1 MDRFAAMQAFVRVVE
16 VGSFV
21 RAAERLNWSTSS
33 LSRLIAELEEHLGAR
48 LLQRTTRRLSLT
60 ESGQAF
66 YERAVQLLNDLGE
79 AEALAGQ
86 TVAAPRGTIR
96 LTCSF
101 NVANHRLAPAI
112 ASFVARYP
120 QVRFDVTVSD
130 RIVDLVEEGFD
141 LAIRIGRVGSD
152 QLVARKLGQTMLIA
166 CAAPAYIERR
176 GAPTAPAD
184 LAAHETLTYAYAPSA
199 SWQFFDADGALQ
211 EVRVGGSL
219 HANTGDLLIA
229 AAVAGLGV
237 VYEPDFMVGPAL
249 ASGQLVRLMPAYHGR
264 RTDMWAVYPSRR
276 HLSVK
281 VRLFVDHIAA
291 YFRQPVEQEPAP
303 APTLA
308 PAPVPPPTPMAG
320 RAARTASARQ
330 SRQRASGGAKRAR

>member
-1 MDRFAAMQAFVRVVE
+1 MDRFTAMQAFVRVVE
-16 VGSFV
+16 AGSFV
-21 RAAERLNWSTSS
+21 GAAERLQWSTST
-33 LSRLIAELEEHLGAR
+33 LSRAIAELEEHLGAR

-66 YERAVQLLNDLGE
+66 YERSVQLLNDLEE
-79 AEALAGQ
+79 AESLVGQ
-86 TVAAPRGTIR
+86 TVASPRGTVR

-120 QVRFDVTVSD
+120 QVRFDVTVAD

-152 QLVARKLGQTMLIA
+152 QLVARKLSETSLVA
-166 CAAPAYIERR
+166 CAAPSYLARR
-176 GAPTAPAD
+176 GAPQVPAD
-184 LAAHETLTYAYAPSA
+184 LAAHDTLTYAYAPTA
-199 SWQFFDADGALQ
+199 SWQFFDAAGALH
-211 EVRVGGSL
+211 EVRSGGSL

-249 ASGQLVRLMPAYHGR
+249 ASGQLVPVLPGFHGR
-264 RTDMWAVYPSRR
+264 RIDMWAVYPSRR

-281 VRLFVDHIAA
+281 VRLFVDHVAD
-291 YFRQPVEQEPAP
+291 YFKHPVTASPAP
-303 APTLA
+303 ATPPAA
-308 PAPVPPPTPMAG
+308 PG
-320 RAARTASARQ
+320 R
-330 SRQRASGGAKRAR
+330 SRVARASSGRSRRSR

>member
-1 MDRFAAMQAFVRVVE
+1 MQAFVRVVE
-16 VGSFV
+16 AGSFV
-21 RAAERLNWSTSS
+21 RAAERLQWSTSS

-66 YERAVQLLNDLGE
+66 YERSVQLLNDLEE

-86 TVAAPRGTIR
+86 AVAMPRGTIR

-120 QVRFDVTVSD
+120 EVRFDVTVAD

-141 LAIRIGRVGSD
+141 MAIRIGRLGSD
-152 QLVARKLGQTMLIA
+152 QLVARKLGETVLLA
-166 CAAPAYIERR
+166 CASPDYVRRR
-176 GAPTAPAD
+176 GAPTVPAD
-184 LAAHETLTYAYAPSA
+184 LAAHDTLTYAYAPTA
-199 SWQFFDADGALQ
+199 SWQFFDKTGAVH

-229 AAVAGLGV
+229 AAGAGLGV

-249 ASGQLVRLMPAYHGR
+249 ATGQLVRLMPDYHGR

-281 VRLFVDHIAA
+281 VRLFVDHVAA
-291 YFRQPVEQEPAP
+291 YFKQPVAGPLGIAPSNTPVGPA
-303 APTLA
+303 
-308 PAPVPPPTPMAG
+308 
-320 RAARTASARQ
+320 AAR
-330 SRQRASGGAKRAR
+330 